1 MKLNIIFNRNK
12 QGIIGVNND
21 LLFNIP
27 DDLKW
32 FKRHTKD
39 NIVIM
44 GYNTWCSLPVKP
56 LPDRLNIVLTENNF
70 SEFNELS
77 NENIKPFKSFE
88 ESRKFIEENHPDKKL
103 FVIGGEKLYDY
114 IYLKYSFLIESYYI
128 TEVDKVFNNIDDLN
142 VSRCNIKPNLNYLKV
157 FEKDCSTMGNIHSS
171 EKQMINYSFNIYLR
185 KDKMNENEYQ
195 YLNLLKKIYN
205 EKNMKST
212 RNAEVF
218 SSFGEKMVFDLREGF
233 PLLTT
238 KRMGYKTILRE
249 LLWFL
254 SGSTD
259 NKVLQSKNVHIWDQ
273 NGSKEFLE
281 TRGLDYEEGDLGPVY
296 GFQWRHFGAE
306 YKGTDGNY
314 QGKGIDQIKYIVETI
329 KKDPSSRRL
338 IFSAWNP
345 CDIDKMALPPC
356 HVMVQ
361 FSVSGEF
368 LDAQLYQRS
377 GDMFLGVPFNIAS
390 YSFLLHIIAK
400 LTNYKARYLH
410 HVLGDAHIYSNHLDV
425 VEQQLERVPY
435 GFPELRI
442 GYFSD
447 IDNIKEDDF
456 TIHNYKS
463 HSPLKTQMIA

>member
-1 MKLNIIFNRNK
+1 MKLNLIFNRNK
-12 QGIIGVNND
+12 EGIIGVNND
-21 LLFNIP
+21 LLCNIP

-70 SEFNELS
+70 DTLSELN

-88 ESRKFIEENHPDKKL
+88 ESRKFVEETYPDKKL

-128 TEVDKVFNNIDDLN
+128 TEVDKVFHNINDLI
-142 VSRCNIKPNLNYLKV
+142 VSRCNIKPNSNYLKV
-157 FEKDCSTMGNIHSS
+157 FEKDCSTMGNIYGS
-171 EKQMINYSFNIYLR
+171 EKEMINYSFNIYLR
-185 KDKMNENEYQ
+185 RDKMNKNEYQ
-195 YLNLLKKIYN
+195 YLDLLKKIYN
-205 EKNMKST
+205 EKNTKST

-259 NKVLQSKNVHIWDQ
+259 NKVLQDKNVHIWDQ
-273 NGSKEFLE
+273 NASKEFLK
-281 TRGLDYEEGDLGPVY
+281 TRGLDYPEGDLGPVY
-296 GFQWRHFGAE
+296 GFQWRHFGA
-306 YKGTDGNY
+306 KY
-314 QGKGIDQIKYIVETI
+314 QGVDGDYQGQGIDQIKYIIETI

-356 HVMVQ
+356 HVMIQ

-435 GFPELRI
+435 DFPELKM

-447 IDNIKEDDF
+447 IDNIKEEDF

-463 HSPLKTQMIA
+463 HPSLKTEMIA

>member
-1 MKLNIIFNRNK
+1 M
-12 QGIIGVNND
+12 
-21 LLFNIP
+21 
-27 DDLKW
+27 
-32 FKRHTKD
+32 
-39 NIVIM
+39 
-44 GYNTWCSLPVKP
+44 
-56 LPDRLNIVLTENNF
+56 
-70 SEFNELS
+70 
-77 NENIKPFKSFE
+77 
-88 ESRKFIEENHPDKKL
+88 
-103 FVIGGEKLYDY
+103 
-114 IYLKYSFLIESYYI
+114 
-128 TEVDKVFNNIDDLN
+128 
-142 VSRCNIKPNLNYLKV
+142 
-157 FEKDCSTMGNIHSS
+157 
-171 EKQMINYSFNIYLR
+171 
-185 KDKMNENEYQ
+185 
-195 YLNLLKKIYN
+195 
-205 EKNMKST
+205 
-212 RNAEVF
+212 
-218 SSFGEKMVFDLREGF
+218 
-233 PLLTT
+233 
-238 KRMGYKTILRE
+238 
-249 LLWFL
+249 
-254 SGSTD
+254 
-259 NKVLQSKNVHIWDQ
+259 
-273 NGSKEFLE
+273 E

-314 QGKGIDQIKYIVETI
+314 QGKGVDQIKYIIETI

-447 IDNIKEDDF
+447 IDNIKEEDF

-463 HSPLKTQMIA
+463 HSPLKTEMIA